1 MNMIPRLPENTK
13 PVFWSFVTGGIVT
26 MFLGFNFFG
35 WTLESTAKEMAS
47 EQSRVEVVKALFP
60 ICLEQAK
67 KDPKYKEQLVALEK
81 ESSWS
86 RGAFVEKTGW
96 ANVPGI
102 EKPYSGVA
110 DACAEQLSKSFTPPK

>member
-1 MNMIPRLPENTK
+1 MNVIPRLPENTK
-13 PVFWSFVTGGIVT
+13 PVFWSFVIGGIVT

-35 WTLESTAKEMAS
+35 WMLESTAKQMAS
-47 EQSRVEVVKALFP
+47 EQSMAQVVKALSP

-67 KDPKYKEQLVALEK
+67 RDPKYKEQLVALEK

>member
-1 MNMIPRLPENTK
+1 MNVIPRLPENTK
-13 PVFWSFVTGGIVT
+13 PVFWSFVIGGIVT
-26 MFLGFNFFG
+26 MYLGFNFFG
-35 WTLESTAKEMAS
+35 WMLESTAKQRAS
-47 EQSRVEVVKALFP
+47 EQSMAEVVKALYP
-60 ICLEQAK
+60 VCLEQAK
-67 KDPKYKEQLVALEK
+67 KDPKYKEQLVALGK

-96 ANVPGI
+96 ANVAGI